1 MTVVILASNRLLYLN
16 TLVFLFLV
24 NHVVAQEQPGYVID
38 RTDGS
43 YMMTAHIKPNGDT
56 VIDVLMR
63 EVLIAAPRQFADVN
77 AYKKWDRYKYY
88 APTVVSYAAEAVK
101 TFRELEAATRDKSKS
116 ERKAY
121 IKMLEDKLESK
132 MRMQMKN
139 LTRTQ
144 GLLLTKMIEREL
156 HMPFY
161 DLVKDLRGG
170 FQAFYWNEFGK
181 VYGYNL
187 KEGYIR
193 GNDPLLDNILDQYDL
208 SYYVH

>member
-1 MTVVILASNRLLYLN
+1 MVKVILASKRMLHLITFIVLLSFN
-16 TLVFLFLV
+16 NVT
-24 NHVVAQEQPGYVID
+24 AQEQVGYIIK

-43 YMMTAHIKPNGDT
+43 YMLTAHIEANGDT
-56 VIDVLMR
+56 VIDVPLR
-63 EVLIAAPRQFADVN
+63 EVLITAPRQFADAN
-77 AYKKWDRYKYY
+77 AYKKWERYKYY
-88 APTVVSYAAEAVK
+88 APTVVGYAAEAVK
-101 TFRELEAATRDKSKS
+101 TFRELEAATRDKSAR

-121 IKMLEDKLESK
+121 IKMLEDRLESK
-132 MRMQMKN
+132 MRIQMKS

-156 HMPFY
+156 HMPFF
-161 DLVKDLRGG
+161 DLVKDIRGG

-193 GNDPLLDNILDQYDL
+193 GNDSLLDNILDQYDL
-208 SYYVH
+208 SYYTQ

>member
-1 MTVVILASNRLLYLN
+1 MYVLILASNRLLFLN
-16 TLVFLFLV
+16 IFIVLLFV
-24 NHVVAQEQPGYVID
+24 NRVTAQEQPGYVID

-43 YMMTAHIKPNGDT
+43 YMMTAHISPSGDT

-63 EVLIAAPRQFADVN
+63 EVLIVAPRQFADAN
-77 AYKKWDRYKYY
+77 AYKKWERYKYY
-88 APTVVSYAAEAVK
+88 APTVVGYAAEAVK
-101 TFRELEAATRDKSKS
+101 TFRELESTTRDKSKS
-116 ERKAY
+116 ERKTY

-132 MRMQMKN
+132 MRVQMKS

-156 HMPFY
+156 HMPFF

-181 VYGYNL
+181 IYGYNL

-208 SYYVH
+208 SYYTH

>member
-1 MTVVILASNRLLYLN
+1 MLVFTLASNRM
-16 TLVFLFLV
+16 LFLNILIV
-24 NHVVAQEQPGYVID
+24 FFLANHVVAQEQAGYVID

-43 YMMTAHIKPNGDT
+43 YMMTAHINLNGDT

-77 AYKKWDRYKYY
+77 AYKKWERYKYY
-88 APTVVSYAAEAVK
+88 APTVIGYAAEAVK

-121 IKMLEDKLESK
+121 IKTLEDKLESK
-132 MRMQMKN
+132 MRVQMKS

-208 SYYVH
+208 SYYLH

>member
-1 MTVVILASNRLLYLN
+1 MYFVILASNRLLFLN
-16 TLVFLFLV
+16 IFIVLLFV
-24 NHVVAQEQPGYVID
+24 NRVIAQEQPGYVID

-43 YMMTAHIKPNGDT
+43 YMMTAHISPNGDT

-63 EVLIAAPRQFADVN
+63 EVLIVAPRQFADVN
-77 AYKKWDRYKYY
+77 AYKKWERYKYY

-101 TFRELEAATRDKSKS
+101 TFRELESATRDKSKS
-116 ERKAY
+116 ERKTY

-132 MRMQMKN
+132 MRVQMKS

-156 HMPFY
+156 HMPFF

-181 VYGYNL
+181 IYGYNL

-208 SYYVH
+208 SYYTH